1 MFKMKIGPLIQILG
15 FALLVGVF
23 HFYLSDSSGEFKTT
37 KILRGA
43 KLSRDKNGIPH
54 IEAETYQDGVFALG
68 YAHAEDR
75 LWQMFVGYKLALGE
89 ISEVFGA
96 KGLEYDKF
104 SRMLNFKSVCE
115 YTIQNFSQEEINN
128 LQAYTDG
135 VNFYIDNAKIL
146 PFEFYLTKQGK
157 PQWKKEYSCLAI
169 KFVEYYLSSDFI
181 REIIRDYLVMRK
193 VFSEEELE
201 RLFPYSIEHFESQNT
216 IIKENELKDLKI
228 PNQQREKQKIT
239 DVYAFRKTKGQIAD
253 EEDFKRRVEFFERKK
268 REHMEKLRK
277 EALEKKKQEE
287 LAAAAAAASKPQTDQ
302 QTAEMI
308 PEKLEKKDIEEKVTT
323 SSTVKKQ
330 SPPKTEETQEMKPQL
345 HENKRKFVKEEGEE
359 VKLDKTIEELA
370 KNTEHEQPIQTEEPR
385 RPVDSASQQNIQQQ
399 INIEEHNKGDTLEVP
414 YTKQDMHAGS
424 NNYVF
429 SGKLTDDG
437 KPIIG
442 NDPHLHTGLPGFWY
456 MINMKIGNEYHF
468 KGVTHPGSSC
478 VLIGENGHVAWG
490 ITIGFGD
497 ISDFYK
503 YDIDKV
509 NTTDLSFVLDDDKKK
524 HYLVNRTEIIYLKA
538 DKSDYVTEYFL
549 DSEIG
554 PVINPHAATIFLTA
568 SIPFVP
574 DPLQDEYSYYF
585 LRSTFT
591 NKLDSNFKATMHLYK
606 PKNANEFRNALK
618 DITMSLSIV
627 YADINGNIG
636 YQLTGAIPQRKKIS
650 EGAYPHLLKSEN
662 DFTLQYIPFEEL
674 PHLENPERGYIVTGN
689 NPVVSKDYKY
699 ILQGAFFED
708 SRSRTIEKN
717 IEKHLQSGKKI
728 TVDFVMN
735 DIINNV
741 HDSHCDIVMKYLR
754 EINNQFEVT
763 VHALN
768 DLRDFNCDMRGDSK
782 EALLYNVFITE
793 VEKDLS
799 YFNNS
804 KSLNDYDLIGISIN
818 SEGRGNFLIYKLKQ
832 YVEDKALCIKEYKMR
847 CNEFLNKAYHEAR
860 KYIVRRLGPN
870 HNNWKWE
877 NMNIKVYDHL
887 PFSEVPVL
895 DMISSRRI
903 KSDGNF
909 NTPKV
914 SGATVSLDNY
924 EAKLSA
930 NLKYVTKLNGK
941 NDFYYSIDC
950 GNSGKLLNEH
960 YDDLC
965 KQHEKGKLLKMQDTP
980 SKSAVTFTRA

>member
-1 MFKMKIGPLIQILG
+1 MKLGPIVQILG
-15 FALLVGVF
+15 FAILVGVF
-23 HFYLSDSSGEFKTT
+23 YFYLGDSSGEFKST
-37 KILRGA
+37 KILKGA
-43 KLSRDKNGIPH
+43 KLSRDINGVPH
-54 IEAETYQDGVFALG
+54 IEADTYQDGVFALG

-89 ISEVFGA
+89 ISEIFGA

-104 SRMLNFKSVCE
+104 SRMLNFKGVCE
-115 YTIQNFSQEEINN
+115 DTIKNFSQEELDN
-128 LQAYTDG
+128 LQSYTDG
-135 VNFYIDNAKIL
+135 VNFYIDNAKLL

-157 PQWKKEYSCLAI
+157 PHWKKEYSCLAI

-201 RLFPYSIEHFESQNT
+201 KLFPYSIEHFESQNT
-216 IIKENELKDLKI
+216 IIKENELKDLKV
-228 PNQQREKQKIT
+228 PNQKREKQLIT

-277 EALEKKKQEE
+277 EALEKKKKEE
-287 LAAAAAAASKPQTDQ
+287 LEAAASSKAQKEQ

-308 PEKLEKKDIEEKVTT
+308 PEKMEAKEVEEKVTT
-323 SSTVKKQ
+323 SSVKKQ

-370 KNTEHEQPIQTEEPR
+370 QNTEHEKPIQTEEPR
-385 RPVDSASQQNIQQQ
+385 RPVDSASQHNSQQQ
-399 INIEEHNKGDTLEVP
+399 INIEETKVETNKDDSLDIP

-437 KPIIG
+437 KPMLG

-509 NTTDLSFVLDDDKKK
+509 NGTDLSFVLDDDKKK
-524 HYLVNRTEIIYLKA
+524 HYLVNRTEIIYLNA
-538 DKSDYVTEYFL
+538 DKTDYVTEYFL

-568 SIPFVP
+568 QIPFVP

-591 NKLDSNFKATMHLYK
+591 NKLDSNFRATMNLYK
-606 PKNANEFRNALK
+606 PKNTNEFRNVLK

-627 YADINGNIG
+627 YADMKGNIG
-636 YQLTGAIPQRKKIS
+636 YQLTGAIPKRKKIA
-650 EGAYPHLLKSEN
+650 EGAYPHLLKSES
-662 DFTLQYIPFEEL
+662 DLKLEYIPFEEL

-689 NPVVSKDYKY
+689 NPVVSNDYKY
-699 ILQGAFFED
+699 ILQGGYFED
-708 SRSRTIEKN
+708 SRSRTIEQN

-728 TVDFVMN
+728 TVDFVVN

-763 VHALN
+763 VHALR
-768 DLRDFNCDMRGDSK
+768 DLKDFNCDMRGDSK

-793 VEKDLS
+793 IEKDLS

-818 SEGRGNFLIYKLKQ
+818 SEARGNFLIYKLKQ
-832 YVEDKALCIKEYKMR
+832 YVEERALCIKEYKIR
-847 CNEFLNKAYHEAR
+847 CNEFLNKAYHEA
-860 KYIVRRLGPN
+860 KKFIVRRLGPN
-870 HNNWKWE
+870 QNNWKWE
-877 NMNIKVYDHL
+877 NLNIKTYDHL

-903 KSDGNF
+903 KTDGNF

-914 SGATVSLDNY
+914 SGATVSKETY

-965 KQHEKGKLLKMQDTP
+965 KRHEKGGLLKMQNVP
-980 SKSAVTFTRA
+980 SKKAVTFTKA